1 MDRKFVTAILFL
13 VILSVLPECKSTTQE
28 GKNLM
33 TIQLTSPA
41 FSEGGTI
48 PKIYT
53 CDADNVSPALS
64 WSGIPKETKSIA
76 LIVDDPDAP
85 AGTFVHWVIYDIPPT
100 RLDLPQGIDKT
111 GIVTDIGTQGNND
124 FRKLGYGGPCPPK
137 GPAHRYFFKLYALDI
152 KLNLKSGA
160 TKPDLEKAMRGHIL
174 AHGQLIGKYSRS
186 G

>member
-1 MDRKFVTAILFL
+1 
-13 VILSVLPECKSTTQE
+13 
-28 GKNLM
+28 M
-33 TIQLTSPA
+33 TIQLISPA
-41 FSEGGTI
+41 FNDGDTI

-85 AGTFVHWVIYDIPPT
+85 VGTFVHWVIYDIPPA

-111 GIVTDIGTQGNND
+111 GTVTDIGTQGNND

-137 GPAHRYFFKLYALDI
+137 GPAHRYLFKLYALDT
-152 KLNLKSGA
+152 KLNLKPGA
-160 TKPDLEKAMRGHIL
+160 TKAEVEKAMRGHIL
-174 AHGQLIGKYSRS
+174 SQGQLIGKYSRS